1 MTRTRGP
8 MPSGRTKLIGTMVT
22 PDDHA
27 RVAAEAAR
35 RGIAVST
42 LLGEILAPEIA
53 KMPPASRPARPPA
66 PRRRAAPEATETA
79 ARIVLGPPERR
90 DITGIIMGDPPPER
104 SALGR
109 RVSG

>member
-22 PDDHA
+22 PADHA

-53 KMPPASRPARPPA
+53 KMPPPPPPPP

-90 DITGIIMGDPPPER
+90 DMTGIIMGDPPPER

-109 RVSG
+109 RASG